1 MAAAA
6 PPHVHIGG
14 PGLQP
19 AIVSAV
25 PRPKT
30 KGRLL
35 RHLLRERPGLLKR
48 LLRRKRLRKA
58 QRVVPVLPTVPGK
71 PLRNEFRRGED
82 CMPTL
87 RYNFPSNHN
96 IHKSSCAPCFWAPDP
111 LIDKF

>member
-71 PLRNEFRRGED
+71 PLRNEFRRGGD
-82 CMPTL
+82 CIQNL
-87 RYNFPSNHN
+87 RYTFFCQ
-96 IHKSSCAPCFWAPDP
+96 ITMFIKVRVLLVFGLLKS
-111 LIDKF
+111 IN

>member
-1 MAAAA
+1 MNVEVHMFFNKYFTVLVAAAA
-6 PPHVHIGG
+6 PPHVHVGG
-14 PGLQP
+14 PGLRP

-71 PLRNEFRRGED
+71 SLMKEDQGPRGHYS
-82 CMPTL
+82 PIT
-87 RYNFPSNHN
+87 PSR
-96 IHKSSCAPCFWAPDP
+96 IKSSYNG
-111 LIDKF
+111 

>member
-1 MAAAA
+1 MAHAA
-6 PPHVHIGG
+6 PPHVHIGR
-14 PGLQP
+14 PGLRP

-25 PRPKT
+25 PRPQ

-87 RYNFPSNHN
+87 RYTFSV
-96 IHKSSCAPCFWAPDP
+96 KSQHS
-111 LIDKF
+111 

>member
-1 MAAAA
+1 MAHAA
-6 PPHVHIGG
+6 PPHVHIGR
-14 PGLQP
+14 PGLRP

-25 PRPKT
+25 PRPQ

-71 PLRNEFRRGED
+71 PLMHRDPTEFKTAFTKFQV
-82 CMPTL
+82 CMP
-87 RYNFPSNHN
+87 
-96 IHKSSCAPCFWAPDP
+96 SCEPIQHLLDS
-111 LIDKF
+111 LILFL